1 MDIPIVTL
9 AVDKVNVAVGDTVTF
24 TTKAKILSGRP
35 DFDAKKTI
43 QYDFDADGVWDK
55 TTKDNVV
62 SYQYTKAYP
71 DGIAPRV
78 QVTYR

>member
-9 AVDKVNVAVGDTVTF
+9 LVDKSDIAVGEEVTF
-24 TTKAKILSGRP
+24 TTKAKILSNRP

-43 QYDFDADGVWDK
+43 QYDFDGDGVWDK

-62 SYQYTKAYP
+62 KYTYTK
-71 DGIAPRV
+71 
-78 QVTYR
+78 